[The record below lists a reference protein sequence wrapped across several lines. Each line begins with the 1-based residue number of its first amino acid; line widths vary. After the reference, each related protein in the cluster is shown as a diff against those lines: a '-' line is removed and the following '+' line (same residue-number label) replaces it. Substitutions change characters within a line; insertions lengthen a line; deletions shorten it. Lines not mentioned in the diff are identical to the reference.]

1 MLGGSFCMFYLGD
14 FCCIRVWACLGVG
27 FFPVRDVFLFFLMIA
42 YNNVFITLDFDKDT
56 KHVR

>member
-1 MLGGSFCMFYLGD
+1 MFYLGD
-14 FCCIRVWACLGVG
+14 FCCIIVWACLGVG